1 MLMYIRWSFLH
12 RLNIGFNPY
21 NGGFMWNRANVYSGS
36 TFVLLWSTCIVL
48 HKSMYVRIVNTNLIV
63 YIRYTGSSDGQDE
76 WSSVKVEFSVIRLQ
90 WWQGV
95 VMCGYFKMLPIS
107 CVVYSNIWSLENRNF
122 KEILLTLSKDV
133 YPHTHAHSFFWYKLC
148 IYKLHQIIHNS
159 STRLNIY
166 LVNIYRNEKL
176 INR

>member
-1 MLMYIRWSFLH
+1 
-12 RLNIGFNPY
+12 
-21 NGGFMWNRANVYSGS
+21 MWNRANVYSGS

-76 WSSVKVEFSVIRLQ
+76 WSSVKVEISVIRLE

-122 KEILLTLSKDV
+122 KKKCWHWAKTSIPTHMRILL
-133 YPHTHAHSFFWYKLC
+133 FC
-148 IYKLHQIIHNS
+148 INFAFINFIRLYIIH
-159 STRLNIY
+159 LH
-166 LVNIYRNEKL
+166 V
-176 INR
+176 